1 MTKPDASMQAQRLGA
16 QLFLSSL
23 ATAELMTMYL
33 GVQLGLY
40 DVLAEGPA
48 TPAGLATR
56 AGISERYAREW
67 LEQQAVAGIV
77 EVIGDAFELP
87 EGHRLALAD
96 RSSPHY
102 IAPLTV
108 LPVGGIA
115 PVLPELMAAMRE
127 GKGLPYD
134 AYGEAMR
141 AAQSGMNKPVFE
153 YQLPQWI
160 RSAMPDVHQ
169 ALRAPGA
176 AIADVGCGTG
186 TSSLVLARTYPMAAV
201 HGFDLDTTAIETA
214 RASAP
219 ANVERI
225 RFEARDIADYA
236 EGAGAYDLVCIFDAL
251 HDMPRPVDVL
261 RACRALLKPGGSVL
275 LMEPKAAERFSVPA
289 SEMERFIY
297 TVSVLHCLPVGL
309 MEQPSA
315 ATGAVLRPE
324 TLRRYASASGFTR
337 TSVLDVSHR
346 FHRLYRLM

>member
-1 MTKPDASMQAQRLGA
+1 MTAGTPSGRAQSLGA
-16 QLFLSSL
+16 QLFMSSL
-23 ATAELMTMYL
+23 AAAELMTMYL

-40 DVLAEGPA
+40 DVLAQGPL
-48 TPAGLATR
+48 TPAELAGK
-56 AGISERYAREW
+56 AGIGERYAREW
-67 LEQQAVAGIV
+67 LEQQAASGIV
-77 EVIGDAFELP
+77 EVRNGRFELP
-87 EGHRLALAD
+87 EGHKLALAD
-96 RSSPHY
+96 RTSPYY

-108 LPVGGIA
+108 LPVGGISPA
-115 PVLPELMAAMRE
+115 LPQLMEAMRQ

-141 AAQSGMNKPVFE
+141 VAQSGMNKPVFE
-153 YQLPQWI
+153 HQLPQWI

-169 ALRAPGA
+169 ALRATGA

-186 TSSLVLARTYPMAAV
+186 TSSLVLARTYPQARV
-201 HGFDLDTTAIETA
+201 HGFDLDATAIETA
-214 RASAP
+214 RATIPS
-219 ANVERI
+219 NVDRI
-225 RFEARDIADYA
+225 RFEARDIAGHT

-275 LMEPKAAERFSVPA
+275 LMEPKAGERFTAPA

-315 ATGAVLRPE
+315 GTGAVLRPE
-324 TLRRYASASGFTR
+324 TLRRYASAAGFSR
-337 TSVLDVSHR
+337 TAVLDVDHR
-346 FHRLYRLM
+346 FHRLYRLS